1 MTAQEIFDLAM
12 CYYSGTNG
20 LEKDMDKYVELLEEA
35 ASLEHV
41 EAAYLLACWY
51 EWKDPYKAYEY
62 CSFAAARDHIEAMKS
77 LSMMLDEARGCERDQ
92 ALSSAWWNIAEC
104 MEKHND
110 SDQQ

>member
-51 EWKDPYKAYEY
+51 EWKATIHTLPHPIILNPTIGKVVIM
-62 CSFAAARDHIEAMKS
+62 CPH
-77 LSMMLDEARGCERDQ
+77 CHNT
-92 ALSSAWWNIAEC
+92 SSIA
-104 MEKHND
+104 D
-110 SDQQ
+110 YPDRPDRSS